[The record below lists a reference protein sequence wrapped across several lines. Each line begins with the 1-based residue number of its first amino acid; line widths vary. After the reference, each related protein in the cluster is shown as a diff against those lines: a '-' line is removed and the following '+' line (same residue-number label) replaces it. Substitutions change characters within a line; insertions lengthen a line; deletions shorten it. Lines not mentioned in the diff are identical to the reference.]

1 MKLSKGR
8 NKMILFVSLFKFLD
22 ICNASI
28 LKILVRISENMIV
41 NKDKSDSNYERKLEC
56 KISVIDII
64 IQVKLDFHIL

>member
-1 MKLSKGR
+1 MKLSKGS
-8 NKMILFVSLFKFLD
+8 NKMILFVLLFRFLD

-28 LKILVRISENMIV
+28 SKILVRISENMIV

-56 KISVIDII
+56 KTSIIDII